1 MAALRRGPLLTTF
14 AILFALLALSDLL
27 KPFQLGG
34 PTTGFV
40 FLGQRMAG
48 LWNAVLGPLFGIYLA
63 VYAWGI
69 IRMRRFAMR
78 MGLIYALYVAL
89 NLVLWN
95 VRHENPL
102 EIGVVLG
109 VVYFV
114 VAIGVS
120 AGAAVMLMRR
130 ANELA

>member
-1 MAALRRGPLLTTF
+1 M
-14 AILFALLALSDLL
+14 
-27 KPFQLGG
+27 
-34 PTTGFV
+34 
-40 FLGQRMAG
+40 FLGQRMTG
-48 LWNAVLGPLFGIYLA
+48 FWNVVLGPLAGIYLA

-69 IRMRRFAMR
+69 YRMRRFAIR